1 MNDTVRLGRLAGVKV
16 GLNWSLLVM
25 VAFVAGELAA
35 NRFPLQAPG
44 YTGTAYAVAGAL
56 TAVVLLLGVLLH
68 ELGHAV
74 VAGRYRMQVDGITLS
89 WMGGVTRIE
98 GDARSPGA
106 ELGIAGVGPIVSLA
120 FGAVL
125 WVVRILVEGAG
136 GGRLGVSALGWLAVI
151 NVVLAVFNMLP
162 AAPLDGGRVLHAV
175 AWAAT
180 RDRWRATRIATSA
193 GVWLGAALVALGF
206 LVLVRGVDALN
217 GLFISFIGWWLL
229 SAARTERQLGQIRRS
244 LDGVRIGEIMRPVGA
259 APGWITVR
267 SFAERYVTGRP
278 GWVWLLEK
286 WDGGYGGVLL
296 GDTVGAVPFSEWD
309 LTRPLD
315 VASPISATA
324 GATPDEDALEVVD
337 RLGSNQVILVV
348 AGGQTIGAVLPADLE
363 ALVRVGRRGPVP
375 STGWT
380 LTRG

>member
-1 MNDTVRLGRLAGVKV
+1 MNDTVRLGRIAGVRV

-35 NRFPLQAPG
+35 NRFPIQSPG
-44 YTGTAYAVAGAL
+44 YTGTAYAAAGAL
-56 TAVVLLLGVLLH
+56 TAVGLLLGVLLH

-74 VAGRYRMQVDGITLS
+74 VAGRFRMQVDGITLS

-106 ELGIAGVGPIVSLA
+106 ELGIAGVGPLVSLV
-120 FGAVL
+120 FGGLL
-125 WVVRILVEGAG
+125 WLIRLALVAAG
-136 GGRLGVSALGWLAVI
+136 GGSLAVSALGWLAVI

-180 RDRWRATRIATSA
+180 RDRWRATRAATNA
-193 GVWLGAALVALGF
+193 GIWLGTAMVALGF
-206 LVLVRGVDALN
+206 LVLVRGSDPFN
-217 GLFISFIGWWLL
+217 GFFISFIGWWLL
-229 SAARTERQLGQIRRS
+229 GAARAERQLGNVRRS
-244 LDGVRIGEIMRPVGA
+244 LDGVQISEIMRPVGA

-267 SFAERYVTGRP
+267 AFAERYATGRP
-278 GWVWLLEK
+278 GWVWLLER
-286 WDGGYGGVLL
+286 WDGGYGGVVL
-296 GDTVGAVPFSEWD
+296 GDTVAAVPFSQWD

-315 VASPISATA
+315 VASPISATT
-324 GATPDEDALEVVD
+324 GATPDEDALEVVS
-337 RLGSNQVILVV
+337 RIRPNEVVLVV
-348 AGGQTIGAVLPADLE
+348 DGGQTVGAVLPADLE

-375 STGWT
+375 SSGWT